1 MVVFGF
7 VVVCVSEFEFLVLGI
22 SIILIFIA
30 MAEDS
35 LLERYRKATVEELEM
50 ALQAKKQKLNQT
62 QNK

>member
-1 MVVFGF
+1 MVVFGL
-7 VVVCVSEFEFLVLGI
+7 VVGCVAALALLVLGI
-22 SIILIFIA
+22 SLIVLCKA

-35 LLERYRKATVEELEM
+35 SLERYRKATVEELEM